1 MLSIIVSTLLIA
13 IVVNLF
19 LNRLHLPT
27 IIGYIVTGTI
37 IAYTFNLHTAVNN
50 HDLKEIAEFGVVFLM
65 FTIGLEFSI
74 EHLKRMRKEVF
85 FTGSL
90 QIIVTTIF
98 VICLCVF
105 ILDFDFKT
113 SLIIGAALS
122 LSSTAIVL
130 KTYNETNDIKKR
142 HGQRVLGILIMQDI
156 AVIPILLMISF
167 YTMGDEKS
175 IFSLILETTVA
186 AIVLLALLYL
196 SGKYLLEPFF
206 EHVTKAKSDELF
218 VGSVLLIAIG
228 ASYLAHYFG
237 FTYSL
242 GAFVA
247 GMMISETKFKHQVEA
262 DLTPFR
268 NLLLG
273 VFFITVGMQINF
285 SVIATNILIIL
296 ILLPVLLILKY
307 LIIYALVRI
316 DDTKRVAFKTALSL
330 VQIGEFSL
338 AVLELARSNSL
349 IDPTYSQILIVTIVI
364 SMILTPIVLKNLSP
378 LALRLVPEDTL
389 AVPNTYNIDKD
400 TKGHIVVLG
409 FGHLGQEIAHN
420 LRLDGHD
427 YVIIEHNLKY
437 FQMGYEADEPIIF
450 GNAAHKHIL
459 ESVNIKDACAVI
471 VAIDNEE
478 KVHLICQVIDD
489 LTHNTKTIVKVTRF
503 SEKEELKSLHLEH
516 IIVED
521 DVVAR
526 ALVEET
532 KECKL
537 DFIKE
542 NEQKEGK

>member
-1 MLSIIVSTLLIA
+1 MLGIIVWTLFIA
-13 IVVNLF
+13 IAVNLILKRF
-19 LNRLHLPT
+19 HLPT
-27 IIGYIVTGTI
+27 IIGYILTGTI
-37 IAYTFNLHTAVNN
+37 IAYGFNLHSAVNN
-50 HDLKEIAEFGVVFLM
+50 HDLKEFAEFGVVFLM

-74 EHLKRMRKEVF
+74 EHLKKMRKEVF
-85 FTGSL
+85 FTGTL
-90 QIIVTTIF
+90 QIVVTTAF
-98 VICLCVF
+98 VIF
-105 ILDFDFKT
+105 ICMYVLNFDFKT

-130 KTYNETNDIKKR
+130 KTYNENNEIKKR

-156 AVIPILLMISF
+156 AVIPILLMISLF
-167 YTMGDEKS
+167 AAGDDKS
-175 IFSLILETTVA
+175 VTSLVFETIVA
-186 AIVLLALLYL
+186 AGILLALLYI

-206 EHVTKAKSDELF
+206 EHVSKSKSDELF
-218 VGSVLLIAIG
+218 VASVLLVAIG

-285 SVIATNILIIL
+285 KIIADNIVIIL
-296 ILLPVLLILKY
+296 ILLPILVSLKY
-307 LIIYALVRI
+307 LIIYLLVRI

-338 AVLELARSNSL
+338 AILELARSRNL

-364 SMILTPIVLKNLSP
+364 SMILTPIILKNMSSIAAKL
-378 LALRLVPEDTL
+378 LTEDTL
-389 AVPNTYNIDKD
+389 KLPETHNIDKG

-420 LRLDGHD
+420 LREDGHN

-437 FQMGYEADEPIIF
+437 FEMGYKDNEPIIF

-471 VAIDNEE
+471 VAIDNPE
-478 KVHLICQVIDD
+478 KLHLICEVIDD

-503 SEKEELKSLHLEH
+503 SEKHELESLHLEH

-521 DVVAR
+521 DVIAR
-526 ALVEET
+526 ALVDET
-532 KECKL
+532 KECRVN
-537 DFIKE
+537 FIKE
-542 NEQKEGK
+542 QKED

>member
-1 MLSIIVSTLLIA
+1 MLGIIVWTLFIA
-13 IVVNLF
+13 IVVNLVLRKF
-19 LNRLHLPT
+19 HLPT
-27 IIGYIVTGTI
+27 IIGYILTGTI
-37 IAYTFNLHTAVNN
+37 IAYVFDLHAAVNN

-65 FTIGLEFSI
+65 FTIGLEFSL

-98 VICLCVF
+98 VITICMLVF
-105 ILDFDFKT
+105 NFDFKT
-113 SLIIGAALS
+113 SLIIGAAMS

-130 KTYNETNDIKKR
+130 KTYNENNEIKKR

-156 AVIPILLMISF
+156 AVIPILLMISLF
-167 YTMGDEKS
+167 ASDDSKS
-175 IFSLILETTVA
+175 VASLIFETTVA
-186 AIVLLALLYL
+186 AGILLALLYI

-206 EHVTKAKSDELF
+206 EHVSKSKSDELF
-218 VGSVLLIAIG
+218 VGSVLLVAIG

-285 SVIATNILIIL
+285 QLIADNIVIIL
-296 ILLPVLLILKY
+296 VLLPVLVSLKY
-307 LIIYALVRI
+307 LIIYLLVRI
-316 DDTKRVAFKTALSL
+316 DDTKRIAFKTALSL

-338 AVLELARSNSL
+338 AILELARSRSL

-364 SMILTPIVLKNLSP
+364 SMILTPIVLKNLSSIATK
-378 LALRLVPEDTL
+378 LLPEDTL
-389 AVPNTYNIDKD
+389 KLPETYNIDKD
-400 TKGHIVVLG
+400 TRGHIVVLG

-420 LRLDGHD
+420 LREDGHT

-437 FQMGYEADEPIIF
+437 FEMGYRDNEPIIF

-471 VAIDNEE
+471 VAIDNPE
-478 KVHLICQVIDD
+478 KLHLICEVIND

-503 SEKEELKSLHLEH
+503 TEKQELESLHLEH

-532 KECKL
+532 KECRI

-542 NEQKEGK
+542 QKED

>member
-1 MLSIIVSTLLIA
+1 MLGIIVSTLLIA
-13 IVVNLF
+13 IVVNLILKKF
-19 LNRLHLPT
+19 HLPT
-27 IIGYIVTGTI
+27 IIGYILTGTI
-37 IAYTFNLHTAVNN
+37 IAYAFNLHTAVNN
-50 HDLKEIAEFGVVFLM
+50 HELKEIAEFGVVFLM

-98 VICLCVF
+98 VITICMLVF
-105 ILDFDFKT
+105 NFDFKT

-130 KTYNETNDIKKR
+130 KTYNENNEIKKR

-156 AVIPILLMISF
+156 AVIPILLMISLF
-167 YTMGDEKS
+167 AANGSKS
-175 IFSLILETTVA
+175 ISYLIFETTVA
-186 AIVLLALLYL
+186 ALVLIGLLYVV
-196 SGKYLLEPFF
+196 GKYLLEPFF
-206 EHVTKAKSDELF
+206 EHVSKSKSDELF
-218 VGSVLLIAIG
+218 VASVLLIAIG

-285 SVIATNILIIL
+285 SVIADNILIIL
-296 ILLPVLLILKY
+296 ILLPILVTLKY
-307 LIIYALVRI
+307 LIIYLLVRI

-338 AVLELARSNSL
+338 AILELSRSHNL
-349 IDPTYSQILIVTIVI
+349 INPTYSQVLIVTIVI
-364 SMILTPIVLKNLSP
+364 SMILTPIILKNMSS
-378 LALRLVPEDTL
+378 LATKLLPEDTMAL
-389 AVPNTYNIDKD
+389 PDIHNIDKD

-420 LRLDGHD
+420 LREDGHE

-437 FQMGYEADEPIIF
+437 FEMGYNDNEPIIF
-450 GNAAHKHIL
+450 GNATHKHIL

-471 VAIDNEE
+471 VAIDNPE
-478 KVHLICQVIDD
+478 KLHLVCEVIDD
-489 LTHNTKTIVKVTRF
+489 LTDNTKTIVKVTRA
-503 SEKEELKSLHLEH
+503 SEKKELESLHLEH

-521 DVVAR
+521 SIVAR
-526 ALVEET
+526 AIVDET

-537 DFIKE
+537 DFLK
-542 NEQKEGK
+542 EQKQG

>member
-1 MLSIIVSTLLIA
+1 V
-13 IVVNLF
+13 
-19 LNRLHLPT
+19 LNFDFQT
-27 IIGYIVTGTI
+27 SMIIGT
-37 IAYTFNLHTAVNN
+37 
-50 HDLKEIAEFGVVFLM
+50 
-65 FTIGLEFSI
+65 
-74 EHLKRMRKEVF
+74 
-85 FTGSL
+85 
-90 QIIVTTIF
+90 
-98 VICLCVF
+98 
-105 ILDFDFKT
+105 
-113 SLIIGAALS
+113 ALS

-130 KTYNETNDIKKR
+130 KTFNETGEINKR
-142 HGQRVLGILIMQDI
+142 YGQRSLGILIMQDI
-156 AVIPILLMISF
+156 AVIPILLMISLF
-167 YTMGDEKS
+167 AAGDDKS
-175 IFSLILETTVA
+175 ITSLVFETVVA
-186 AIVLLALLYL
+186 AGILLALLYI
-196 SGKYLLEPFF
+196 SGKFLLEPFF
-206 EHVTKAKSDELF
+206 EHVSKSKSDELF
-218 VGSVLLIAIG
+218 VGSVLLVAIG

-285 SVIATNILIIL
+285 KIIADNIVIIL
-296 ILLPVLLILKY
+296 ILLPILVSLKY
-307 LIIYALVRI
+307 LIIYLLVRI

-338 AVLELARSNSL
+338 AILELARSRSL

-364 SMILTPIVLKNLSP
+364 SMILTPIILKNMSSIAAKL
-378 LALRLVPEDTL
+378 LTEDTL
-389 AVPNTYNIDKD
+389 KLPETHNVDKD

-420 LRLDGHD
+420 LREDGHN

-437 FQMGYEADEPIIF
+437 FEMGYKDNEPIIF

-471 VAIDNEE
+471 VAIDNPE
-478 KVHLICQVIDD
+478 KLHLICEVIDD

-503 SEKEELKSLHLEH
+503 SEKQELESLHLEH

-526 ALVEET
+526 ALVDET
-532 KECKL
+532 KECRVN
-537 DFIKE
+537 FIKE
-542 NEQKEGK
+542 QKED